1 MIHFKQSPAIP
12 LNEPRMQCHHA
23 YERLKTKGKN
33 LMNLTLSPAVT
44 ELPLSTQRTI
54 KRALFLLETHLRE
67 PGTSFTSLGTV
78 SDWLR
83 LRMARLEREV
93 FMVLWL
99 DNQHRLLA
107 HETLFTGSINSTEV
121 HPREIVKSALKH
133 NAAAVLLAHCHPSG
147 HADPS
152 DADRQITCRIQEALM
167 LVEVRV
173 LDHCIVGGMTVY
185 SFAEHGL
192 L

>member
-1 MIHFKQSPAIP
+1 MMST
-12 LNEPRMQCHHA
+12 L
-23 YERLKTKGKN
+23 
-33 LMNLTLSPAVT
+33 LTTTVN
-44 ELPLSTQRTI
+44 ELPLPTQRTI
-54 KRALFLLETHLRE
+54 QRALALLEQHLRQ
-67 PGTSFTSLGTV
+67 PGVSFTSANAAR
-78 SDWLR
+78 DWLR
-83 LRMARLEREV
+83 LQMARLEREV
-93 FMVLWL
+93 FMVLYL

-152 DADRQITCRIQEALM
+152 DADRQITRRVQDALA
-167 LVEVRV
+167 LVDVRV

-192 L
+192 V

>member
-1 MIHFKQSPAIP
+1 
-12 LNEPRMQCHHA
+12 
-23 YERLKTKGKN
+23 
-33 LMNLTLSPAVT
+33 VT
-44 ELPLSTQRTI
+44 ELPLPTQRTI
-54 KRALFLLETHLRE
+54 QRALFLLEQHLRQ
-67 PGTSFTSLGTV
+67 PGVSFTSANATR
-78 SDWLR
+78 DWLR
-83 LRMARLEREV
+83 LHMARLEREE
-93 FMVLWL
+93 FRVLFL

-107 HETLFTGSINSTEV
+107 HDTLFTGSISSTEV

-147 HADPS
+147 HAEPS
-152 DADRQITCRIQEALM
+152 DADKKITHRIQKTLAL
-167 LVEVRV
+167 VDVRV

>member
-1 MIHFKQSPAIP
+1 
-12 LNEPRMQCHHA
+12 
-23 YERLKTKGKN
+23 
-33 LMNLTLSPAVT
+33 
-44 ELPLSTQRTI
+44 
-54 KRALFLLETHLRE
+54 
-67 PGTSFTSLGTV
+67 
-78 SDWLR
+78 
-83 LRMARLEREV
+83 
-93 FMVLWL
+93 MVLYF
-99 DNQHRLLA
+99 DNQHRLLT

-147 HADPS
+147 HANPS
-152 DADRQITCRIQEALM
+152 DADRNITRRIQEALM

>member
-1 MIHFKQSPAIP
+1 
-12 LNEPRMQCHHA
+12 
-23 YERLKTKGKN
+23 
-33 LMNLTLSPAVT
+33 MNLTLSPAVT

-54 KRALFLLETHLRE
+54 KRALSLLETHLRE

-107 HETLFTGSINSTEV
+107 HETLFTGSINSTEI
-121 HPREIVKSALKH
+121 HPREIVKAALQH

-147 HADPS
+147 NAEPS
-152 DADRQITCRIQEALM
+152 VADRQITGKIKDALA
-167 LVEVRV
+167 LVEVRM

>member
-1 MIHFKQSPAIP
+1 VA
-12 LNEPRMQCHHA
+12 
-23 YERLKTKGKN
+23 
-33 LMNLTLSPAVT
+33 
-44 ELPLSTQRTI
+44 ELPLPTQRTI
-54 KRALFLLETHLRE
+54 QRALFLLEQHLRQ
-67 PGTSFTSLGTV
+67 PGVSFTSANATR
-78 SDWLR
+78 DWLR
-83 LRMARLEREV
+83 LHMARLEREE
-93 FMVLWL
+93 FRVLFL

-107 HETLFTGSINSTEV
+107 HDTLFTGSISSTEV

-133 NAAAVLLAHCHPSG
+133 NAAAVVLAHCHPSG

-152 DADRQITCRIQEALM
+152 DADRNITRRIQEALA

>member
-1 MIHFKQSPAIP
+1 
-12 LNEPRMQCHHA
+12 
-23 YERLKTKGKN
+23 
-33 LMNLTLSPAVT
+33 MNLTLSPAVT

>member
-1 MIHFKQSPAIP
+1 
-12 LNEPRMQCHHA
+12 
-23 YERLKTKGKN
+23 
-33 LMNLTLSPAVT
+33 MNLTLSPAVT

-67 PGTSFTSLGTV
+67 PGISFTSLGTV

-121 HPREIVKSALKH
+121 HPREIVKAALQH

-147 HADPS
+147 HAEPS
-152 DADRQITCRIQEALM
+152 AADRQITGKIKDALA
-167 LVEVRV
+167 LIDVRM

>member
-1 MIHFKQSPAIP
+1 M
-12 LNEPRMQCHHA
+12 
-23 YERLKTKGKN
+23 
-33 LMNLTLSPAVT
+33 MNTTLSPSVSVT
-44 ELPLSTQRTI
+44 ELPLPTQRTI
-54 KRALFLLETHLRE
+54 QRALALLEQHLRQ
-67 PGTSFTSLGTV
+67 PGVSFTSANATR
-78 SDWLR
+78 DWLR
-83 LRMARLEREV
+83 LQMARLEREV
-93 FMVLWL
+93 FMVLYL

-152 DADRQITCRIQEALM
+152 DTDRQITHRIQETLAL
-167 LVEVRV
+167 VDVRV

>member
-1 MIHFKQSPAIP
+1 
-12 LNEPRMQCHHA
+12 
-23 YERLKTKGKN
+23 
-33 LMNLTLSPAVT
+33 MNLTLSPAVT
-44 ELPLSTQRTI
+44 ELPLSTQRTV
-54 KRALFLLETHLRE
+54 KRALLLLETHLRE

-107 HETLFTGSINSTEV
+107 YETLFTGSINRTEV

-133 NAAAVLLAHCHPSG
+133 NAAAVVLAHCHPSG
-147 HADPS
+147 HAEPS
-152 DADRQITCRIQEALM
+152 DADRNITRRIQAALA
-167 LVEVRV
+167 LVGVRV

>member
-1 MIHFKQSPAIP
+1 
-12 LNEPRMQCHHA
+12 
-23 YERLKTKGKN
+23 
-33 LMNLTLSPAVT
+33 MNLTLSPAVT

-67 PGTSFTSLGTV
+67 PGTSFTSLCTV

-121 HPREIVKSALKH
+121 HPREIVKAALQH

-147 HADPS
+147 HAEPS
-152 DADRQITCRIQEALM
+152 VGDRQITDRIKDALA

-173 LDHCIVGGMTVY
+173 LDHCIVGGMSVY

>member
-1 MIHFKQSPAIP
+1 MP
-12 LNEPRMQCHHA
+12 
-23 YERLKTKGKN
+23 
-33 LMNLTLSPAVT
+33 
-44 ELPLSTQRTI
+44 TQRTI
-54 KRALFLLETHLRE
+54 QRALALLEQHLRQ
-67 PGTSFTSLGTV
+67 PGASFTSVNATR
-78 SDWLR
+78 DWLR
-83 LRMARLEREV
+83 LRMARMEREV
-93 FMVLWL
+93 FLVLYL

-121 HPREIVKSALKH
+121 HPREIVKLALKH
-133 NAAAVLLAHCHPSG
+133 NAAAVVLAHCHPSG
-147 HADPS
+147 HAEPS
-152 DADRQITCRIQEALM
+152 GADRNITRRIQAALA